1 MSRTEAMGVTPFA
14 PFVYHASRDDGV
26 GLEFHIV
33 GGEAQIL
40 QVLLPPNRSI
50 EAEPGA
56 LFYMSGKVKAETK
69 GAGGGIVSAMS
80 RLFSGESFFVNSY
93 VNEGDRP
100 EYVAFATQMINRIL
114 PLDLAALGNEIYCQP
129 DSYFC
134 SVGDVRVTSQMTRSL
149 SAGLFG
155 GEGLLLQRIQGTGLC
170 WITAGGTP
178 VQKQL
183 APGETVLVDAGCLV
197 AFQPTVRYEL
207 KYAGSLKSAI
217 WGGEGIF
224 LQRLTGPGLVI
235 LESLPRERLA
245 QKLVAQGSGGT
256 RRNRQNTVGGFIA
269 IVAVLITIGCF
280 VAALLQVDLRALD
293 EGLRHVEL

>member
-93 VNEGDRP
+93 GNEGDRP

-197 AFQPTVRYEL
+197 AFQREFPPPSSYHLYLSLSVLSRNMRSNLTSTHARTPFASASDREVRAQVRRQPQERDL
-207 KYAGSLKSAI
+207 GWRGHLPSAAYRSRF
-217 WGGEGIF
+217 GD
-224 LQRLTGPGLVI
+224 T
-235 LESLPRERLA
+235 
-245 QKLVAQGSGGT
+245 
-256 RRNRQNTVGGFIA
+256 
-269 IVAVLITIGCF
+269 
-280 VAALLQVDLRALD
+280 
-293 EGLRHVEL
+293 